1 MRKNLSRVFFGLAF
15 VLISLQLISTF
26 MELTDVHVQNRL
38 LHTVTNREKAVVIV
52 DAKKTVDFK
61 KIAQEMSQEKY

>member
-1 MRKNLSRVFFGLAF
+1 MRKNLSRVFFCLAF

-38 LHTVTNREKAVVIV
+38 LHTVTNREKTAMIV